1 MKDFET
7 MRFYTT
13 AELAEKLRMN
23 PQVIT
28 RKVQAGEIEGFKIGK
43 DWRVEEAA
51 IQAWL
56 ERISNQRTITPRQ
69 KVLTSFFK
77 NGRLTHLPAQR
88 KKRIYILEYFLE
100 QFESGRTYDEAEVNA
115 VIEKVY
121 EDFCTV
127 RREFIAE
134 KMMTR
139 KAGKYRR
146 NSSYAFVP

>member
-88 KKRIYILEYFLE
+88 KKRIYILEFFLE

-146 NSSYAFVP
+146 NSSYAFAP

>member
-51 IQAWL
+51 VQAWL

-88 KKRIYILEYFLE
+88 KKRIYILEFFLE

>member
-1 MKDFET
+1 MKDFEA

-23 PQVIT
+23 LQVIT

-51 IQAWL
+51 VQAWL
-56 ERISNQRTITPRQ
+56 ERISNQRAMPPRQ
-69 KVLTSFFK
+69 KVLANFIK
-77 NGRLTHLPAQR
+77 NGRLTHLPVQR
-88 KKRIYILEYFLE
+88 KKRIYILEHFLE
-100 QFESGRTYDEAEVNA
+100 QFDSGRTYDEAEVNA
-115 VIEKVY
+115 VIEKIY

-146 NSSYAFVP
+146 NSSYAFAP

>member
-88 KKRIYILEYFLE
+88 KKRIYILEFFLE